1 MLRSAL
7 VLLFAAS
14 LTCVAAA
21 DDGRAARFL
30 AAADQT
36 PVWTSARLEAL
47 ATAIEDLADDGL
59 DPSDYGLDAIRRLVV
74 TPPASE
80 PERACAETL
89 ATRSWLAALDDL
101 ARGRLALQATDPMW
115 RIDGEPLPREVETL
129 VETAL
134 AGLDAPLAALDAAR
148 PAHPDY
154 HALRAAHAWLSDIAY
169 AEPPALPAGPSL
181 RAGNAHVNVA
191 VLRARLSW
199 LGYAAGEILDE
210 IMDDSLVETVRAFQR
225 DHTLEADGV
234 VGAHTRAALNLDAEA
249 RLARV
254 RANLERWRQ
263 LADDLHDPQVRVDT
277 GAATIT
283 LVRDGATV
291 WSSRAQVG
299 RRDRPTPLLRSNI
312 TRLTFN
318 PPWYVPPTIL
328 RQDKLP
334 EIRANPEFLEQGQM
348 RVLDMDGIE
357 LDPATV
363 DWNEPG
369 AIRLRQD
376 PGPHNALGQVALR
389 FPNPY
394 SVYLHDTP
402 SQQLFSS
409 WQRTFSSG
417 CVRVE
422 RAMELAEALLG
433 RDGEPQQ
440 IAAWLA
446 NGRTREVN
454 LSQPVS
460 ILVTY
465 FGASVDNGRLQL
477 RPDVYGHD
485 AQMAAALARR
495 RADPLPSCASLSP

>member
-7 VLLFAAS
+7 VLLFAVS

-21 DDGRAARFL
+21 DDGRVARFL

-47 ATAIEDLADDGL
+47 ATALEDLADDGL
-59 DPSDYGLDAIRRLVV
+59 APSHYGLDAIRRLVV
-74 TPPASE
+74 TAPASE
-80 PERACAETL
+80 PERTCAETL
-89 ATRSWLAALDDL
+89 ATRAWLAALDDL
-101 ARGRLALQATDPMW
+101 AHGRLAPQAADPMW
-115 RIDGEPLPREVETL
+115 RIDGDPLPMEIETL

-134 AGLDAPLAALDAAR
+134 AGLDQPLATLDAAR

-154 HALRAAHAWLSDIAY
+154 HALRAAHTRLRETKY
-169 AEPPALPAGPSL
+169 AEPPTLPTGPSL
-181 RAGNAHVNVA
+181 RAGDVHARVA
-191 VLRARLSW
+191 VVRARLIW

-210 IMDDSLVETVRAFQR
+210 TMDESLVDAVRAFQR
-225 DHTLEADGV
+225 DHALEADGV
-234 VGAHTRAALNLDAEA
+234 VGPRTRAALNLDAQA

-263 LADDLHDPQVRVDT
+263 LSGDLRDPQVRVDT

-283 LVRDGATV
+283 LVRDGTTV

-299 RRDRPTPLLRSNI
+299 RRDRPTPLLRSDI

-334 EIRANPEFLEQGQM
+334 EIRANPEALEQGRL
-348 RVLDMDGIE
+348 RVFDMDGIE

-363 DWNEPG
+363 DWDEPG
-369 AIRLRQD
+369 SIRLRQD

-422 RAMELAEALLG
+422 RAMDLAGVLLG
-433 RDGEPQQ
+433 SDGGPEQ

-446 NGRTREVN
+446 SGRTREVN
-454 LSQPVS
+454 LSAPVS
-460 ILVTY
+460 ILITY
-465 FGASVDNGRLQL
+465 LGASVEEGRLQL

-485 AQMAAALARR
+485 ERIIRALD
-495 RADPLPSCASLSP
+495 ADVGQVDDGQCALP